1 MPGTRAQA
9 KDVVDNACAYSS
21 AAVTAG
27 QVLQEYVST
36 VFARISGIK
45 FLAVTAGSGAGNT
58 VGDVL
63 LNGTSVWAN
72 AANRPTLAAA
82 STGEFQNSVP
92 DPNTRAVRPGDRLT
106 IQVNTIPATTGH
118 ARVMATVSL
127 EGNA

>member
-9 KDVVDNACAYSS
+9 KNLIDNVVGYSN

-27 QVLQEYVST
+27 QVLSEYVSNSFGRLT
-36 VFARISGIK
+36 AVK

-63 LNGTSVWAN
+63 LNGTSIWSATAN
-72 AANRPTLAAA
+72 KPTLAAA
-82 STGEFQNSVP
+82 STGEFANAIGDAGRV
-92 DPNTRAVRPGDRLT
+92 AVRPGDRITLQ
-106 IQVNTIPATTGH
+106 INTIPATTGH
-118 ARVMATVSL
+118 ARVMATASI

>member
-9 KDVVDNACAYSS
+9 KNIVDNIPGYSS
-21 AAVTAG
+21 AAVTAA
-27 QVLQEYVST
+27 QVLTEYVAT
-36 VFARISGIK
+36 TYARITAVK

-63 LNGTSVWAN
+63 LNGTSIWA
-72 AANRPTLAAA
+72 ATGSKPTLAAA
-82 STGEFQNSVP
+82 STGEFTNAVG
-92 DPNTRAVRPGDRLT
+92 DPNKVGVRPGDRLT
-106 IQVNTIPATTGH
+106 LQINTIPATTGH

>member
-9 KDVVDNACAYSS
+9 KNVIDNVCGYSS
-21 AAVTAG
+21 AAVTAA
-27 QVLQEYVST
+27 QVLQEVVVTTS
-36 VFARISGIK
+36 ARLTGIK

-63 LNGTSVWAN
+63 INGTSVWAS
-72 AANRPTLAAA
+72 AANKPTLASA
-82 STGEFQNSVP
+82 STGEFNNAVP
-92 DPNTRAVRPGDRLT
+92 DPNTRAVRPGDRITLQ
-106 IQVNTIPATTGH
+106 INTIPATTGH

>member
-9 KDVVDNACAYSS
+9 KNTIDTVTGYSN
-21 AAVTAG
+21 AAVTAA
-27 QVLQEYVST
+27 QVLNEYVATSYGRLT
-36 VFARISGIK
+36 GIK

-63 LNGTSVWAN
+63 KNGTSIWAT

-82 STGEFQNSVP
+82 STGEFNNTIGDAGSV
-92 DPNTRAVRPGDRLT
+92 AIKPGDRITLQ
-106 IQVNTIPATTGH
+106 INSIPATTGH
-118 ARVMATVSL
+118 ARVMASASI

>member
-9 KDVVDNACAYSS
+9 KNIVDNITAYSS

-27 QVLQEYVST
+27 QVLNEYVLT
-36 VFARISGIK
+36 CFARLSGIK

-63 LNGTSVWAN
+63 INGTSVWAN
-72 AANRPTLAAA
+72 AANKPTLAAA
-82 STGEFQNSVP
+82 STGEFANAVP
-92 DPNTRAVRPGDRLT
+92 DPNTRSVRPGDRVT
-106 IQVNTIPATTGH
+106 VQVTTIPATTGH
-118 ARVMATVSL
+118 ARVMATISL